1 MIFPCSHFDNAEN
14 RDGEGPWTSSL
25 STVSDLKKNKNKN
38 YTINLEE
45 TFSNV
50 EIYKG

>member
-25 STVSDLKKNKNKN
+25 STVSDLKKKKN

-45 TFSNV
+45 TFANV